1 MSKKYLIVNEAVLP
15 PFYSKVA
22 LAKEL
27 IASGRVGGVSEAA
40 EMAGI
45 SRSTFYKYRDMI
57 DDVNPINS
65 SGLTM
70 LSMTLRN
77 EVGAL
82 ASLLATVAKYG
93 FNIWTVS
100 SNPPV
105 DSASKIIIVLE
116 AESGSSDLSSLID
129 LIKEDDNVTEL
140 RFHGIF

>member
-1 MSKKYLIVNEAVLP
+1 MYKKYLIVNEAILP

-27 IASGRVGGVSEAA
+27 IAGGRAGGVSEAVK
-40 EMAGI
+40 MAGI

-70 LSMTLRN
+70 LSITLRD

-82 ASLLATVAKYG
+82 ASLLSVTAKYG
-93 FNIWTVS
+93 FNIWTIS

-105 DSASKIIIVLE
+105 DSASRLIIVLE
-116 AESGSSDLSSLID
+116 ARSDSSDFFALLET
-129 LIKEDDNVTEL
+129 IKADDNVMDL
-140 RFHGIF
+140 RFHGFS

>member
-27 IASGRVGGVSEAA
+27 IASGRAGGVSEAA

-45 SRSTFYKYRDMI
+45 SRSTFYKYRDMV
-57 DDVNPINS
+57 DEVNPINS
-65 SGLTM
+65 SVLTM
-70 LSMTLRN
+70 MSVTLRN

-82 ASLLATVAKYG
+82 AKLLAVTAKCG
-93 FNIWTVS
+93 FNIWTIS
-100 SNPPV
+100 SYPPV

-116 AESGSSDLSSLID
+116 AESGSSDFSSLIET
-129 LIKEDDNVTEL
+129 INEDNNVLEL
-140 RFHGIF
+140 RFHGIS